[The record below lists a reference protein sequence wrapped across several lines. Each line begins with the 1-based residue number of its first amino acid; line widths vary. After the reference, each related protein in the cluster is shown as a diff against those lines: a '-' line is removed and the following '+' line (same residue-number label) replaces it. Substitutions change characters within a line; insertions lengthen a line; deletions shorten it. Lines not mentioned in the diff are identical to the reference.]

1 MSTTPIYSLRVPEFY
16 EALETS
22 PTGLSNAEAEARL
35 LLYGHNILS
44 KQKKAPVW
52 EKLLQELVHPPA
64 LVLLIVGLAAL
75 SQRDLVL
82 AIIIWSIIVVNTA
95 FSFWREYRAEQAIEK
110 LREILPSFAHVIR
123 EGIEGYIPSSAIV
136 PGDML
141 VLAEGDNIPADARV
155 TEEYG
160 LRTNNAT

>member
-1 MSTTPIYSLRVPEFY
+1 MMSTPIYSLRVPEVC

-22 PTGLSNAEAEARL
+22 VNGLSNAEVKTRL
-35 LLYGHNILS
+35 SLYGHNILS
-44 KQKKAPVW
+44 KQKKEPIW
-52 EKLLQELVHPPA
+52 EKLLQEFVHPPA

-75 SQRDLVL
+75 LQRELVL
-82 AIIIWSIIVVNTA
+82 AMIIWSIIVVNMG

-123 EGIEGYIPSSAIV
+123 ESVESYIPSSDVV
-136 PGDML
+136 PGDIL
-141 VLAEGDNIPADARV
+141 VLAEGDNIPSDARV

-160 LRTNNAT
+160 LR